1 VRNLEFGEILEIVVL
16 VAIAIELFALYSHS
30 RLDHRIDEHLMED
43 GEKLAKSES
52 LMNML
57 DQHMSRLDEH
67 MVRTDEWGS
76 KLDEDIRVLVKRN
89 THRK

>member
-67 MVRTDEWGS
+67 MVRTDERVL
-76 KLDEDIRVLVKRN
+76 KLDEDIRTLIERN
-89 THRK
+89 ILQK

>member
-1 VRNLEFGEILEIVVL
+1 MRNLEFGEILEIVVL

-67 MVRTDEWGS
+67 MVRTDERVL
-76 KLDEDIRVLVKRN
+76 KLDEDIRTLIERN
-89 THRK
+89 ILQK